1 MSDGARTD
9 AGRRVGCAVEENEPQ
24 SKKGYGE
31 LTLELRCS
39 PDINQML
46 MIIQSPH
53 SLTPSR
59 LQAIHRLNPPD
70 QIEIRDEDSSD
81 DRLLVRFGEDP
92 D

>member
-1 MSDGARTD
+1 MLLERMSRS
-9 AGRRVGCAVEENEPQ
+9 RR
-24 SKKGYGE
+24 KGTE
-31 LTLELRCS
+31 KLTLELRCS

-59 LQAIHRLNPPD
+59 LQAVHRLYPPD

-92 D
+92 N